1 MYLLIF
7 LFIRHTIHVFIS
19 FKWLLK
25 LRSIQVK
32 SKAWYYNICFTI
44 FCRSTSD
51 LPKLLKDMLKE
62 HCRQQDGKQH
72 LCTCV
77 QYRINSPSY
86 VTRYV
91 HAAVNTSTISQAGA
105 YLCCNRPSFYKYHLD
120 CKMKTYF
127 FMPYYL
133 QTKSSLVFIRRQQ
146 IIRRSIQI
154 LRFLGTLQID
164 PPLPPRE

>member
-105 YLCCNRPSFYKYHLD
+105 YLCCNRPSFYKNHD
-120 CKMKTYF
+120 AIVMRAVRNA
-127 FMPYYL
+127 
-133 QTKSSLVFIRRQQ
+133 KSETQKSKFPEFKESMSSYTSCVLYQ
-146 IIRRSIQI
+146 
-154 LRFLGTLQID
+154 
-164 PPLPPRE
+164 